1 MDPARPNDPEPSD
14 PFNPERADHAILETI
29 EIATEGEDCDEC
41 VRKLR
46 PTLMKISG
54 VQDVMVDL
62 AHERVIVTFDA
73 RKTHAPDLHDAILK
87 SGYKPGIDGEVIVEN
102 PTRVIPSEVRDLA
115 IEAWSTL
122 ARMKTRLS
130 L

>member
-14 PFNPERADHAILETI
+14 PHNPEQTDHAIIETI

-46 PTLMKISG
+46 PVLMKIPG
-54 VQDVMVDL
+54 VQDVTVDL
-62 AHERVIVTFDA
+62 ENERVIVKFDA

-87 SGYKPGIDGEVIVEN
+87 SGYKPG
-102 PTRVIPSEVRDLA
+102 A
-115 IEAWSTL
+115 EAD
-122 ARMKTRLS
+122 
-130 L
+130 